1 MILITGGLGYI
12 GSHITVQLANKNY
25 NIVII
30 DNQTNSTIN
39 KLDKIKQ
46 LINKKAKIYYYN
58 VDLKD
63 ELLIDNIFKT
73 HKIESVI
80 HCAGLKSVSESVESP
95 LDYYYENI
103 NNTISLLECM
113 KKAKCYSIV
122 FSSSA
127 TVYGNSTPPFTEY
140 SNIGNG
146 ITNPYGKTKFMIE
159 HILKDLAIST
169 DSWKITILRYFNPIG
184 NHPSGLIGD
193 DPNGKPNNLMPYLL
207 RVARYNNFKD
217 EFFVF
222 DDYKQLTIFGNDYS
236 TKDGT
241 GERDYIHVM
250 DLANAHINAI
260 KYQKNG
266 CNIYNIGTSNPIS
279 VLELINAF
287 EKYNNVKVPYKISK
301 RREGDVATSYCINK
315 KALDELKFKC
325 EYNIE
330 NMVKDSWK
338 FILKFYE

>member
-12 GSHITVQLANKNY
+12 GSHIAIQLINNNN

-30 DNQTNSTIN
+30 DNLSNSSID

-46 LINKKAKIYYYN
+46 LVNNKNELYYYN
-58 VDLKD
+58 VDLKN
-63 ELLIDNIFKT
+63 EVLVDNIFKT
-73 HKIESVI
+73 HKIKSVI
-80 HCAGLKSVSESVESP
+80 HCAGLKSVSESIELPV
-95 LDYYYENI
+95 DYYYENI
-103 NNTISLLECM
+103 NNSLSLFKSM
-113 KKAKCYSIV
+113 KKAKCFSIV

-127 TVYGNSTPPFTEY
+127 TVYGNSSPPFTEE
-140 SNIGNG
+140 SNIGYG
-146 ITNPYGKTKFMIE
+146 ISNPYGKTKFMIE
-159 HILKDLAIST
+159 HILKDISDT
-169 DSWKITILRYFNPIG
+169 DDPWKITILRYFNPIG

-207 RVARYNNFKD
+207 RVARYNHFKD
-217 EFFVF
+217 ISFK
-222 DDYKQLTIFGNDYS
+222 DYEQLTVFGNDYS

-250 DLANAHINAI
+250 DLSNAHINAI
-260 KYQKNG
+260 KYQKKGYNV
-266 CNIYNIGTSNPIS
+266 YNIGNGNPIS

-287 EKYNNVKVPYKISK
+287 EKHNNILVPYKINK
-301 RREGDVATSYCINK
+301 RREGDSAISYCDNK
-315 KALDELKFKC
+315 KALKELKFKC
-325 EYNIE
+325 DYNIE